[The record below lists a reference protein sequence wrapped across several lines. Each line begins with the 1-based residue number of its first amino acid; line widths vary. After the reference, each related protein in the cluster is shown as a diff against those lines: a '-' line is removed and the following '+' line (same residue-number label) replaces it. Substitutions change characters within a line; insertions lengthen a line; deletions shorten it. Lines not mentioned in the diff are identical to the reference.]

1 MPASPIARLTNQD
14 VEQAKKTSSDKHDWA
29 RRAKGER
36 RVEKKLVLAQ
46 AISSISCD
54 F

>member
-1 MPASPIARLTNQD
+1 
-14 VEQAKKTSSDKHDWA
+14 VEQAKKTSSDMHDWA
-29 RRAKGER
+29 HRAKQER